1 MDSANDPTKQE
12 KTERKKIGSYPLL
25 CTVYVLVW
33 VCTILLYVY
42 VLYIRYKKYSYL
54 TAPLALAVQNS
65 AAYFLRYTM
74 VVGFSSSEELT
85 AGTFNEAKLNIDSID
100 HITVI
105 YTHTLTSENREWR
118 PADLFWENLNE
129 HSNVTNQNNFKY
141 NIP

>member
-1 MDSANDPTKQE
+1 M
-12 KTERKKIGSYPLL
+12 
-25 CTVYVLVW
+25 
-33 VCTILLYVY
+33 
-42 VLYIRYKKYSYL
+42 LYIRYKKYSYL

-105 YTHTLTSENREWR
+105 YTHTLTSENRE
-118 PADLFWENLNE
+118 
-129 HSNVTNQNNFKY
+129 
-141 NIP
+141 